1 EEKKVKT
8 AAATASA
15 AAAEQQQAKA
25 QTSSATQTAGVAV
38 SSTQPTTSRV
48 VRDKRNIELL
58 QGSAKILQEYRI
70 QLSKALVALKKSGE
84 GSQPAAAA
92 ATGVGAQKRKH
103 PEQDPEE
110 GGGTA
115 GGPSSKI
122 SRVEKQEQ
130 PGESNDRSGIEF
142 PASHATIRYGATVR
156 QLLVDYDGNFDKVNG
171 ELYRMGTDI
180 GARLLDEF
188 LIKSRVPPC
197 QDFRDA
203 CEVMSKV
210 ALKMYLGVAGECVDW
225 DNSTEGRKCRL
236 VLPVNPLNDFVEL
249 PMDLRRQPP
258 DAVSQG
264 QSGPI
269 LWVSSPH
276 RSVLLLV
283 RPPAIARM

>member
-1 EEKKVKT
+1 MLRT
-8 AAATASA
+8 GGGH
-15 AAAEQQQAKA
+15 
-25 QTSSATQTAGVAV
+25 TAGA
-38 SSTQPTTSRV
+38 ST
-48 VRDKRNIELL
+48 
-58 QGSAKILQEYRI
+58 
-70 QLSKALVALKKSGE
+70 
-84 GSQPAAAA
+84 
-92 ATGVGAQKRKH
+92 
-103 PEQDPEE
+103 
-110 GGGTA
+110 
-115 GGPSSKI
+115 PSS
-122 SRVEKQEQ
+122 S
-130 PGESNDRSGIEF
+130 SS
-142 PASHATIRYGATVR
+142 SHAARGEACFQRMEKCNAEVLALLYGATVR

-210 ALKMYLGVAGECVDW
+210 ALKMYLGVTGECVDW

-269 LWVSSPH
+269 LYYSNILCGVIAGALEQLRMNVAVQFESD
-276 RSVLLLV
+276 VLLGDETTVISLELLEIV
-283 RPPAIARM
+283 SDEIREDSDSDAE